1 MHRLDLRA
9 LFNRC
14 DPAEALEPDD
24 ERNVDLDTL
33 SAPGRLVRGVNWVS
47 RLARRIELA
56 DGPVTLLFTGLR
68 GSGKST
74 ELKRLAARLRDPC
87 GAGMLTVTINAESV
101 LDLHNPIDVP
111 DLIAAVLVETERAV
125 LQTEGADPARA
136 LQDGWLSRFS
146 AWLTRTDVE
155 LRSMGVTVGDK
166 SLGSANL
173 VMEMKTRPALRA
185 RVRQT
190 VTAHLSSFLRD
201 AQREFATL
209 RERAEGAGWRGLV
222 VIVDSL
228 EKLRG
233 TSSNWAQVVESA
245 ERVFVGGAPY
255 LSLPVH
261 VVWTVPP
268 AMLSRRI
275 DHVEFMPM
283 IKLQERGGGA
293 FSPGVAAARAI
304 IERRIPRE
312 HLSEL
317 LGPTSHSARVERL
330 IGWSGGYPRELVRLL
345 QASLIASDGPIAEH
359 AFNRVFNEL
368 ADEYRKVVPT
378 GLFPWLARIAREHYL
393 TLDDPQQQHAA
404 DLMLSNNVILRY
416 LNDRDWFD
424 LHPAVREIPG
434 LREMIA
440 GTRLPPP
447 SDTRP
452 PVG

>member
-1 MHRLDLRA
+1 MSRLDVRA

-24 ERNVDLDTL
+24 VRNVDLDAL
-33 SAPGRLVRGVNWVS
+33 SAPGHLVRGVNWVS
-47 RLARRIELA
+47 RLARRVELA
-56 DGPVTLLFTGLR
+56 NGPVTLLFTGLR

-74 ELKRLAARLRDPC
+74 ELKRLAARLRARE
-87 GAGMLTVTINAESV
+87 GAAMLTVTINAESV

-111 DLIAAVLVETERAV
+111 DLVAAVLVETERAV
-125 LQTEGADPARA
+125 LAAEGANPDRA
-136 LQDGWLSRFS
+136 LQDGWITRFG
-146 AWLTRTDVE
+146 AWLSRTDVE
-155 LRSMGVTVGDK
+155 LRSMGLTVGDK
-166 SLGSANL
+166 SLGAANL

-190 VTAHLSSFLRD
+190 VTAHLSTFLRD
-201 AQREFATL
+201 AQREFGTL
-209 RERAEGAGWRGLV
+209 RERAEAAGWRGLV

-255 LSLPVH
+255 LSLPIH

-268 AMLSRRI
+268 AMLSRRV

-283 IKLQERGGGA
+283 IKLRERGGA
-293 FSPGVAAARAI
+293 PFAPGEAAARAI
-304 IERRIPRE
+304 IERRIPRA

-317 LGPTSHSARVERL
+317 LGPTSMESRLQRL
-330 IGWSGGYPRELVRLL
+330 IGWSGGYPREIVRLL
-345 QASLIASDGPIAEH
+345 QAALIAGDGSISEH
-359 AFNRVFNEL
+359 DFNRIFNEL

-378 GLFPWLARIAREHYL
+378 GLFPWLARVAREHYL
-393 TLDDPQQQHAA
+393 TLDDHAQQQAA

-440 GTRLPPP
+440 RGPRSGAVTP
-447 SDTRP
+447 SPT
-452 PVG
+452 VG